1 MKHFMLIA
9 ALLTATSAQAD
20 DQSTFTEAVMKCWN
34 LPAGA
39 QVTSK
44 FVMSV
49 EIDGKGEP
57 IDITAKEFKEGG
69 VARAVGMSLQRAIVR
84 CAPYNS
90 PAGVYTITIDK
101 SGKGNGYN
109 KRLDPFK

>member
-1 MKHFMLIA
+1 MKRLILIA
-9 ALLTATSAQAD
+9 ALLTATSAHAD
-20 DQSTFTEAVMKCWN
+20 DQTAFTDAVMKCWN
-34 LPAGA
+34 MPAGTK
-39 QVTSK
+39 VTSK

-49 EIDGKGEP
+49 EIDEKGEP

-84 CAPYNS
+84 CAPYNF
-90 PAGVYTITIDK
+90 PAGIYTITIDN
-101 SGKGNGYN
+101 SAKGNGYN

>member
-1 MKHFMLIA
+1 MKHLIFIV
-9 ALLTATSAQAD
+9 ALLTATGAQAD
-20 DQSTFTEAVMKCWN
+20 DEAAFTDAVLKCWN
-34 LPAGA
+34 MPASVK
-39 QVTSK
+39 VTSK

-49 EIDGKGEP
+49 EIDEKGEP

-69 VARAVGMSLQRAIVR
+69 VARAVGMSLQRAVVR

-90 PAGVYTITIDK
+90 PAGVYTITVDK
-101 SGKGNGYN
+101 SGTGKAYD

>member
-1 MKHFMLIA
+1 MKRLILIA

-20 DQSTFTEAVMKCWN
+20 HQSAFTESVMKCWN
-34 LPAGA
+34 MPAG
-39 QVTSK
+39 TFEGGR

-49 EIDGKGEP
+49 EIDNKGEP
-57 IDITAKEFKEGG
+57 IDVTAKEFKEGG

-90 PAGVYTITIDK
+90 PSGVYTITIDN
-101 SGKGNGYN
+101 SAKGNGYN

>member
-1 MKHFMLIA
+1 MKIPILIT
-9 ALLTATSAQAD
+9 ALLTATSAWAD
-20 DQSTFTEAVMKCWN
+20 DKASLTDAVMKCWN
-34 LPAGA
+34 VPAGI

-49 EIDGKGEP
+49 EIDKKGEP
-57 IDITAKEFKEGG
+57 IDITAKEYVKSGMSK
-69 VARAVGMSLQRAIVR
+69 AVGTSLQRAIVR

-90 PAGVYTITIDK
+90 PAGVYTITVDK
-101 SGKGNGYN
+101 SGPGKAYD